1 MKGKLMNFNL
11 VHNIL
16 NILIVA
22 LIASMIASGCTA
34 DATGAVAECSQ
45 SFIPEWISKWLIL
58 GAAGGKVVL
67 NLIRDGLGGLYKQQ
81 PKIPQSPPST

>member
-1 MKGKLMNFNL
+1 MNFNL

-45 SFIPEWISKWLIL
+45 SFIPDWLSKWLIL
-58 GAAGGKVVL
+58 GAGAGKVAL
-67 NLIRDGLGGLYKQQ
+67 NVIRDGLGGLYKPQ
-81 PKIPQSPPST
+81 PPIQ